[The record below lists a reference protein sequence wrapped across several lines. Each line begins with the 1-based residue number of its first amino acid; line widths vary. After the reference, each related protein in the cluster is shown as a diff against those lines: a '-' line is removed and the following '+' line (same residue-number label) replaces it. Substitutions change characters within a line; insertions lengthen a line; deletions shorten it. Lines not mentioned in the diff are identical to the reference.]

1 MEKRSWLWVFDAF
14 TLDDSLCCIYIFPLV
29 IIKNR
34 KPLKIIYSDT
44 NGRLSFKKQPRI
56 TEIIDVFKQTLKIN
70 SPNHMIKGYD
80 ITGNYEYLNEEDFLD
95 EFKIYSFIALQA
107 VKENNLRYYHKV
119 EFTNKCYNSIP
130 YIEKEN
136 GSKAINDISL
146 EKILLVYSVNVIR
159 LLEKRKACNVNN
171 IEIIYTKD
179 KAGRFWLENI
189 KDCLVSRL
197 DIQRPSI
204 LQSKIVIHSSKS
216 EKEQKKFAKFKTSE
230 LNNTQIIV
238 AKPKFR
244 ISSTKLSESI
254 LPKIQK
260 NKSVNDFKVC
270 YGYYCNKEITVISI
284 TRSRK
289 VSARIFGSLSHELIK
304 KCLKAI
310 QLPLPEAEFNEI
322 FSKEYKDLIEGLYN
336 NSFIHRKFQFH
347 QQDFDKSDTIKL
359 CPVCYKIFLI
369 ASRVEMPLMN
379 Y

>member
-1 MEKRSWLWVFDAF
+1 M
-14 TLDDSLCCIYIFPLV
+14 
-29 IIKNR
+29 
-34 KPLKIIYSDT
+34 
-44 NGRLSFKKQPRI
+44 
-56 TEIIDVFKQTLKIN
+56 
-70 SPNHMIKGYD
+70 
-80 ITGNYEYLNEEDFLD
+80 
-95 EFKIYSFIALQA
+95 
-107 VKENNLRYYHKV
+107 
-119 EFTNKCYNSIP
+119 
-130 YIEKEN
+130 
-136 GSKAINDISL
+136 
-146 EKILLVYSVNVIR
+146 
-159 LLEKRKACNVNN
+159 
-171 IEIIYTKD
+171 
-179 KAGRFWLENI
+179 
-189 KDCLVSRL
+189 
-197 DIQRPSI
+197 
-204 LQSKIVIHSSKS
+204 QSKIVIHSSKS